1 MLVTAICI
9 RTAEPDEADDEDLRS
24 LLADA
29 NDRTRLTG
37 LVNTALAHGVC
48 LLAIDG
54 DERIGCVCVLPT
66 DEAGECVLR
75 AIAIKAAHRRA
86 GVGRRLVQE
95 AIARSDAAM
104 VHAET
109 DNDAVD
115 FYSRLGFSVTSLGEK
130 YPGVERFA
138 CSRLVSTS

>member
-1 MLVTAICI
+1 MAEISI
-9 RTAEPDEADDEDLRS
+9 RTAKPDDAENENVRS

-29 NDRTRLTG
+29 TDRAR
-37 LVNTALAHGVC
+37 VTALVTAALVHGVC

-54 DERIGCVCVLPT
+54 EEHIGCVCALPT
-66 DEAGECVLR
+66 DEAGKWVLR
-75 AIAIKAAHRRA
+75 AIAVKAAYRRV

-95 AIARSDAAM
+95 AIARSDAT
-104 VHAET
+104 VIHAET

-115 FYSRLGFSVTSLGEK
+115 FYSRLGFSITSLGEK

-138 CSRLVSTS
+138 CSWRVSTS